1 MELFIS
7 RTFPASVCLNCIL
20 KTSPEKNF
28 TTYPG
33 ACQSDRETGKYE
45 FLEESDF
52 QKIHAQASIK
62 ITGFFF
68 RSLSGSQQFYR
79 IIGFQNHIWRDV
91 KWPHLNEVP
100 APKNLLLGWVAQVA
114 DEKNTPVNNK
124 SQAGELRAWSYQWIH
139 LYLWFLSAVSGFC
152 RGLMVGWGKFLLS
165 GPSQPFFCGFMGAS
179 QKYILR
185 KKPEKNS
192 PQNENGWKYWDL
204 SGSRTQSFF
213 FFFYQTLKKHN
224 EDNEPDV

>member
-1 MELFIS
+1 LKESKAIEEEVSEGGLAIILQNKAEALLWKPVMELFIS

-79 IIGFQNHIWRDV
+79 IIGFQNHI
-91 KWPHLNEVP
+91 
-100 APKNLLLGWVAQVA
+100 
-114 DEKNTPVNNK
+114 
-124 SQAGELRAWSYQWIH
+124 
-139 LYLWFLSAVSGFC
+139 
-152 RGLMVGWGKFLLS
+152 
-165 GPSQPFFCGFMGAS
+165 
-179 QKYILR
+179 
-185 KKPEKNS
+185 
-192 PQNENGWKYWDL
+192 
-204 SGSRTQSFF
+204 
-213 FFFYQTLKKHN
+213 
-224 EDNEPDV
+224 